1 VLKERY
7 KYVIYVYV
15 YTNIEKA
22 NSRILLNRTGPVLK
36 SKLVFVEIKY
46 VLRTISKLETMMFIE
61 ERNHLIHNQ

>member
-1 VLKERY
+1 VLKEHY